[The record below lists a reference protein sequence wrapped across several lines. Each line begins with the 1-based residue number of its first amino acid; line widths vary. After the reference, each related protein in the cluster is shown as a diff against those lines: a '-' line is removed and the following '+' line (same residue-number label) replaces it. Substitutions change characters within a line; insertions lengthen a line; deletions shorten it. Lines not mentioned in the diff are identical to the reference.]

1 MAKKAD
7 MSFLR
12 TAATDVDFKALV
24 LGVAPSKLVLV
35 ETYSEMWGPCKA
47 LEPTYYSIYIEL
59 DSCDVGF
66 VRAPSDSVSALFS
79 TKGDAMPH
87 VLFFKGGKEIA
98 RVKGPQKPL
107 VAKLAKEHAEPIA
120 E

>member
-1 MAKKAD
+1 
-7 MSFLR
+7 MSFICFCSR
-12 TAATDVDFKALV
+12 VSKCTSRSTTRPTIAARNRRH
-24 LGVAPSKLVLV
+24 
-35 ETYSEMWGPCKA
+35 
-47 LEPTYYSIYIEL
+47 YSIYIEL

>member
-1 MAKKAD
+1 
-7 MSFLR
+7 
-12 TAATDVDFKALV
+12 
-24 LGVAPSKLVLV
+24 
-35 ETYSEMWGPCKA
+35 MWGPCKA

>member
-1 MAKKAD
+1 MAAPV
-7 MSFLR
+7 L
-12 TAATDVDFKALV
+12 AATM
-24 LGVAPSKLVLV
+24 VA
-35 ETYSEMWGPCKA
+35 GCCPCKA

>member
-1 MAKKAD
+1 MASSQPANITYALGVIIVYASAHAFPSHVEELHAAD
-7 MSFLR
+7 VAAR
-12 TAATDVDFKALV
+12 NRRRRAATLA
-24 LGVAPSKLVLV
+24 S
-35 ETYSEMWGPCKA
+35 
-47 LEPTYYSIYIEL
+47 
-59 DSCDVGF
+59 
-66 VRAPSDSVSALFS
+66 LFS